1 MNVFG
6 DFIKRI
12 SSTEFAK
19 YIDHTILKPEATIE
33 DVMRGVDYT
42 RRYGFACLVASPY
55 HALRILDEVKDIRIC
70 SVVGFPLGYN
80 STSTKIEEA
89 RKLIEKGIAEID
101 MVMNIQAF
109 KEKNYDYVLSEISKI
124 TEIAHRESVVV
135 KVIIETGLLSDE
147 EKVKATELVMEG
159 GADYVKTC
167 TGFLGGKATVHDVIL
182 LRNASKGKVKV
193 KASGG
198 IRRLYDAIALI
209 MAGADRLGTSS
220 GVIVMEEFLRIKK
233 SLG

>member
-1 MNVFG
+1 MNVFE

-89 RKLIEKGIAEID
+89 KKLIEKGIAEID

>member
-42 RRYGFACLVASPY
+42 RRYGFACLVVSPY
-55 HALRILDEVKDIRIC
+55 HALRILGEVKDIRIC
-70 SVVGFPLGYN
+70 SVIGFPLGYN
-80 STSTKIEEA
+80 NTSTKIEEA
-89 RKLIEKGIAEID
+89 KKLIEKGIAEID

-124 TEIAHRESVVV
+124 TEIAHRENVVV

-147 EKVKATELVMEG
+147 EKVKATELVIEG

-220 GVIVMEEFLRIKK
+220 GVAIMEEFLRIKK